1 MRTQMT
7 KHNKKRNVGVI
18 HEQLVRY
25 VGSAIISNDNDSA
38 TKAVA
43 ILTKH
48 FKPGTELHREFR
60 LFNALVNAPMGD
72 TGLANRVISEAR
84 HAATKHDK
92 QKLSQEKSSLIKAIN
107 HTLSEEKFYDIRV
120 PNYKLYA
127 TVQSLLDSWRGSRVL
142 EITESAKYEHNLCE
156 WIARNPEPEIK
167 QEKSD
172 PLVYK
177 MMLKKFQEKYG
188 KELLP
193 AQKRV
198 VENALVK
205 GKGSM
210 TNELNAAQDEAVKSL
225 REFKKNCDN
234 RVLLEKIDRVI
245 ENVETFKTESEEK
258 KLGRTLQLIELVSE
272 LNGGDNE

>member
-1 MRTQMT
+1 MT

-60 LFNALVNAPMGD
+60 LFNALINSPMGD
-72 TGLANRVISEAR
+72 VSIANRVIAEAKS
-84 HAATKHDK
+84 AATKHDK
-92 QKLSQEKSSLIKAIN
+92 NKLSQEKSALIKSIN
-107 HTLSEEKFYDIRV
+107 HVLSEEKFYDIRV

-127 TVQSLLDSWRGSRVL
+127 TVQSLLDSWRGSRIM
-142 EITESAKYEHNLCE
+142 EITESVKYEHHLVE
-156 WIARNPEPEIK
+156 WLARTPEIELK
-167 QEKSD
+167 QEVVD
-172 PLVYK
+172 PLAYRL
-177 MMLKKFQEKYG
+177 MLKKFQEKYG

-198 VENALVK
+198 VENALIK

-210 TNELNAAQDEAVKSL
+210 TNELNAAQEEAVKSL
-225 REFKKNCDN
+225 REFKKSCGNKI
-234 RVLLEKIDRVI
+234 LLEKIDYVI
-245 ENVETFKTESEEK
+245 ENVETYKAESDDM
-258 KLGRTLQLIELVSE
+258 KLNRTLQLIELVTE
-272 LNGGDNE
+272 LKGGEDE

>member
-1 MRTQMT
+1 M

-25 VGSAIISNDNDSA
+25 VGSAIIQKDNDA
-38 TKAVA
+38 AAKAVA

-48 FKPGTELHREFR
+48 FKLGTELYKEFR

-72 TGLANRVISEAR
+72 TTLAGRVISEAKN
-84 HAATKHDK
+84 AATRHNK
-92 QKLSQEKSSLIKAIN
+92 QKLNEEKSLLIKAIN

-127 TVQSLLDSWRGSRVL
+127 TVQSLLDSWRGAKVL

-156 WIARNPEPEIK
+156 WLARQPEKEIK
-167 QEKSD
+167 IEQTD
-172 PLVYK
+172 PLVYR

-198 VENALVK
+198 VENALIK
-205 GKGSM
+205 GKGSL
-210 TNELNAAQDEAVKSL
+210 TNELNAAQEEAVKSL
-225 REFKKNCDN
+225 REFKKTCDN
-234 RVLLEKIDRVI
+234 RVLLEKIDKVI
-245 ENVETFKTESEEK
+245 DSVETFRTEHDEN
-258 KLGRTLQLIELVSE
+258 KLSRTLQLIELVSE
-272 LNGGDNE
+272 LKGGNNE

>member
-60 LFNALVNAPMGD
+60 LFNALVNVPMGD
-72 TGLANRVISEAR
+72 VGLANRVISEAKN
-84 HAATKHDK
+84 AANKHDK
-92 QKLSQEKSSLIKAIN
+92 QKLSQEKSSLIKSIN

-127 TVQSLLDSWRGSRVL
+127 TVQSLLDSWRGSRIL

-156 WIARNPEPEIK
+156 WISRTQDPEIK
-167 QEKSD
+167 QEKTD
-172 PLVYK
+172 PLAYRL
-177 MMLKKFQEKYG
+177 MLKKFQEKYG

-198 VENALVK
+198 VENALIK

-225 REFKKNCDN
+225 KEFKKTCDN
-234 RVLLEKIDRVI
+234 RILLEKIDKVI
-245 ENVETFKTESEEK
+245 ESVETFKAETNDK
-258 KLGRTLQLIELVSE
+258 KLNRTLQLIELVTE
-272 LNGGDNE
+272 LRGGDDE

>member
-1 MRTQMT
+1 MT

-25 VGSAIISNDNDSA
+25 VGSAIISNDNDAA

-43 ILTKH
+43 ILTKY

-60 LFNALVNAPMGD
+60 LFNALVNVPMGD
-72 TGLANRVISEAR
+72 AGLANRVISEAR
-84 HAATKHDK
+84 NAANKHDR
-92 QKLSQEKSSLIKAIN
+92 QKLSQEKSSLIKSIN

-127 TVQSLLDSWRGSRVL
+127 TVQSLLDSWRGSRIL

-156 WIARNPEPEIK
+156 WISRTPEPEAK
-167 QEKSD
+167 QEKTD
-172 PLVYK
+172 PLVYR

-198 VENALVK
+198 VETALIK

-210 TNELNAAQDEAVKSL
+210 TNELNAAQDDAVKSL
-225 REFKKNCDN
+225 KEFKKTCDN
-234 RVLLEKIDRVI
+234 RILLEKIDRVI
-245 ENVETFKTESEEK
+245 ESVETFKAENDEK
-258 KLGRTLQLIELVSE
+258 KLNRTLQLIELVTE
-272 LNGGDNE
+272 LKGGDNE

>member
-1 MRTQMT
+1 MT

-60 LFNALVNAPMGD
+60 LFNALVNVPMGD
-72 TGLANRVISEAR
+72 VDIANRVIAEAKS
-84 HAATKHDK
+84 AATKHDK
-92 QKLSQEKSSLIKAIN
+92 NRLSQEKSVLIKSIN
-107 HTLSEEKFYDIRV
+107 HVLSEEKFYDIRV

-127 TVQSLLDSWRGSRVL
+127 TVQSLLDSWRGSRIM
-142 EITESAKYEHNLCE
+142 EITESAKYEHHLVE
-156 WIARNPEPEIK
+156 WLARAPEVEVK
-167 QEKSD
+167 QESID
-172 PLVYK
+172 PLAYRI
-177 MMLKKFQEKYG
+177 MLKKFQEKYG

-198 VENALVK
+198 VENALIK

-225 REFKKNCDN
+225 KEFKKSCDN
-234 RVLLEKIDRVI
+234 KILLEKIDRVI
-245 ENVETFKTESEEK
+245 ENVETYKTENDDI
-258 KLGRTLQLIELVSE
+258 KLNRTLQLIELVTE
-272 LNGGDNE
+272 LKGGEDE

>member
-1 MRTQMT
+1 MT
-7 KHNKKRNVGVI
+7 KHHNKKRNVGVI

-48 FKPGTELHREFR
+48 FKSGTELHREFR

-72 TGLANRVISEAR
+72 VSIANRVIAEAKN
-84 HAATKHDK
+84 AATKHDK
-92 QKLSQEKSSLIKAIN
+92 NKLSQEKSALIKSIN
-107 HTLSEEKFYDIRV
+107 HVLSEEKFYDIRV

-127 TVQSLLDSWRGSRVL
+127 TVQSLLDSWRGSRIL
-142 EITESAKYEHNLCE
+142 EITESAKYEHSLVE
-156 WIARNPEPEIK
+156 WLARNPEPEIK
-167 QEKSD
+167 QESVD
-172 PLVYK
+172 PLTYRI
-177 MMLKKFQEKYG
+177 MLKKFQEKYG

-198 VENALVK
+198 VENALIK

-210 TNELNAAQDEAVKSL
+210 TNELNAAQEEAVKSL
-225 REFKKNCDN
+225 REFKKTCNN
-234 RVLLEKIDRVI
+234 RVLLEKIDSVI
-245 ENVETFKTESEEK
+245 ENVETYKTENDDK
-258 KLGRTLQLIELVSE
+258 KLNRTLQLIELVTE
-272 LNGGDNE
+272 LKGGEDE

>member
-1 MRTQMT
+1 MA

-25 VGSAIISNDNDSA
+25 VGSAIIQNDNDSA

-48 FKPGTELHREFR
+48 FKPGTELHKEFR

-72 TGLANRVISEAR
+72 MSLANRIVSEAR
-84 HAATKHDK
+84 NAASSHDN
-92 QKLSQEKSSLIKAIN
+92 QKLSQEKSSLIKSIN

-127 TVQSLLDSWRGSRVL
+127 TVQSLLDSWRGSNVL

-156 WIARNPEPEIK
+156 WIARNPEPESK
-167 QEKSD
+167 QEAVD
-172 PLVYK
+172 PLVYR

-198 VENALVK
+198 VENALIK

-210 TNELNAAQDEAVKSL
+210 TNELNVAQEEAVRSL
-225 REFKKNCDN
+225 KEFKKNCDN
-234 RVLLEKIDRVI
+234 KYLLEKIDRVVASV
-245 ENVETFKTESEEK
+245 ENFSSESDEK
-258 KLGRTLQLIELVSE
+258 KLSRTLQLIELVSE
-272 LNGGDNE
+272 LKGGENE